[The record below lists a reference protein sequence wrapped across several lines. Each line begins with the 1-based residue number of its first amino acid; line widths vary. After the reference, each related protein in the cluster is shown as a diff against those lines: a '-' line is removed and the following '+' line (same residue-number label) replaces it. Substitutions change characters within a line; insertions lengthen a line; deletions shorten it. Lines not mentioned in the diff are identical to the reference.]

1 MKRFPKVPD
10 YNSLNG
16 SQNQT
21 WIRDSGIFDNLSRNC
36 GRIWRKTGSW
46 VKTIWFLSNKSR
58 TVIMLHRNH
67 TENDPLY
74 FLNTMGSFPT
84 GILKSKNL
92 IWPKMTKFLLL
103 KDFHKHTEVK
113 LLIKKSFGGHLFLT
127 AKTATMA
134 GKFEKTCSIKI
145 QTIHVMFKILFI
157 LEHGHSKT

>member
-46 VKTIWFLSNKSR
+46 VKTFWFLSNKSR

-92 IWPKMTKFLLL
+92 IWPKMTKFNINTLNFCSKQTFINILRWNFWL
-103 KDFHKHTEVK
+103 KNHSVVT
-113 LLIKKSFGGHLFLT
+113 SF
-127 AKTATMA
+127 
-134 GKFEKTCSIKI
+134 
-145 QTIHVMFKILFI
+145 
-157 LEHGHSKT
+157 